1 MKDGM
6 YLLYVRA
13 VLTDSRENWMQFV
26 MGRRVPTFTEN
37 GFELIT
43 LPSSI
48 FDKVQKEFKDKIKN
62 LDNLP
67 EEREIDAVY
76 TAPNKPS
83 KMMYLGKIMQEL
95 HQELKPLHEAWAGG
109 IELMPTSI
117 YGIRIYQNGS
127 SLLMHVDKPET
138 HVISSIVHVGHEYD
152 NDEEPWTIDIEGHD
166 GKVHSVALEPGQVEQ
181 NLVSSILAP
190 AWCDFVTS

>member
-1 MKDGM
+1 MRDGNIFSRQ
-6 YLLYVRA
+6 YIGV
-13 VLTDSRENWMQFV
+13 VLPNARENWMQFI
-26 MGRRVPTFTEN
+26 MGRRVPSFTEN
-37 GFELIT
+37 GFELTT
-43 LPSSI
+43 LPPSLFNKI
-48 FDKVQKEFKDKIKN
+48 QKEFKEKIKN
-62 LDNLP
+62 FDTLP

-76 TAPNKPS
+76 TAPGKPS
-83 KMMYLGKIMQEL
+83 KMMYLGRVMQDV

-152 NDEEPWTIDIEGHD
+152 NDDEPWTIDIEGHD
-166 GKVHSVALEPGQVEQ
+166 GKVHSVALEPGQVA
-181 NLVSSILAP
+181 NTYLIPL
-190 AWCDFVTS
+190 